1 MLRQLFALL
10 LLSAPAFAQ
19 AVTPNFTQGS
29 MTSTTTTTQT
39 IDETITTTKYGGAME
54 SWSGTNVKVCTDAA
68 CGTSTHIKDTNGVY
82 QIHTVG
88 DDWSLELQ
96 TRAANV
102 KVEEIEIEREIEIE
116 STTTSLSVFSQ

>member
-1 MLRQLFALL
+1 MNRLLFLI
-10 LLSAPAFAQ
+10 LLSASPVLAQ
-19 AVTPNFTQGS
+19 SVTPNFTQGS

-54 SWSGTNVKVCTDAA
+54 SWSVTNVKVCTDAA
-68 CGTSTHIKDTNGVY
+68 CGTATHIKDTNGVY

-88 DDWSLELQ
+88 DDWGLEIQ

>member
-1 MLRQLFALL
+1 MNRLLFLI
-10 LLSAPAFAQ
+10 LLSASPVFAQ

-39 IDETITTTKYGGAME
+39 IDETITTTRYGGKVD
-54 SWSGTNVKVCTDAA
+54 SWSGTNIKACTDAA
-68 CGTSTHIKDTNGVY
+68 CGTSTHITDTNAVY

-88 DDWSLELQ
+88 DDWSFETQ
-96 TRAANV
+96 SRAAGAE
-102 KVEEIEIEREIEIE
+102 VEEIVIEREVEIE

>member
-10 LLSAPAFAQ
+10 LLSSPAFAQ
-19 AVTPNFTQGS
+19 SVTPNFTQGS

-39 IDETITTTKYGGAME
+39 IDETITTTRYGGAVE
-54 SWSGTNVKVCTDAA
+54 TWTGTNVKACTDAA
-68 CGTSTHIKDTNGVY
+68 CGTATHITDENAVY

-88 DDWSLELQ
+88 DDWSLEIQ
-96 TRAANV
+96 SRAANAE
-102 KVEEIEIEREIEIE
+102 VEEIVIDRDVEIE

>member
-1 MLRQLFALL
+1 MRTLIALL
-10 LLSAPAFAQ
+10 LLSAGPVLAQ
-19 AVTPNFTQGS
+19 NVTPNFTQGS

-39 IDETITTTKYGGAME
+39 IDEEITQTKYGGAID

-68 CGTSTHIKDTNGVY
+68 CGTSTHIQDDNGVF

-88 DDWSLELQ
+88 DDWTLEI
-96 TRAANV
+96 TSRDADAV
-102 KVEEIEIEREIEIE
+102 VEVIEIDRTVEIE